1 MTDFIFEN
9 PSTHKLYLFQGRR
22 MLILRRLLSSHPF
35 KKSLLFCEC
44 CHDIPPL
51 YRANLWSALLNIYW
65 DVEKRFVAVDTFSP
79 HASDRQLLVDIP
91 RCHQVMF
98 QRQLYKNVFHCYIS
112 LCKEKLLYSVTFHYM
127 RFG

>member
-1 MTDFIFEN
+1 
-9 PSTHKLYLFQGRR
+9 
-22 MLILRRLLSSHPF
+22 MLILRRLLSSYPF

-65 DVEKRFVAVDTFSP
+65 DVEKRFIAIDTFSP
-79 HASDRQLLVDIP
+79 HTSDRQLLVDIP

-98 QRQLYKNVFHCYIS
+98 SRKSYIEA
-112 LCKEKLLYSVTFHYM
+112 CFTVEFLLLFSVAVYYVQSN
-127 RFG
+127 

>member
-1 MTDFIFEN
+1 MNFFLCFGRFPRMTVC
-9 PSTHKLYLFQGRR
+9 TFQSRR
-22 MLILRRLLSSHPF
+22 MLVLRRLLSSYPF

-65 DVEKRFVAVDTFSP
+65 DVEKRFMAVDTLSP

-91 RCHQVMF
+91 RCHQVIIAE
-98 QRQLYKNVFHCYIS
+98 NN
-112 LCKEKLLYSVTFHYM
+112 
-127 RFG
+127 